1 MAFWNKGD
9 TEAYEV
15 ADVPH
20 FIRRGPKLPDDFEQR
35 LMETLEQDNMQQFA
49 IVPRTAQIIAD
60 DIEHIKSKMAEAKQL
75 MSDAE
80 KRIAEL
86 QAELTKKLDDDAAA
100 SKARHDAELAE
111 IERLRGTAS

>member
-35 LMETLEQDNMQQFA
+35 LTETLEQDMKGYAMVQ
-49 IVPRTAQIIAD
+49 RTAAVIAQE
-60 DIEHIKSKMAEAKQL
+60 IEHLRRELDGARDLVKQGEAK
-75 MSDAE
+75 E
-80 KRIAEL
+80 IEL
-86 QAELTKKLDDDAAA
+86 VAELTKTLDEEVAAA
-100 SKARHDAELAE
+100 QARHLAELAE
-111 IERLRGTAS
+111 IERLRGTVS